1 MSFRESIYFP
11 PLFLNLFLILKFFSP
26 LQRGP
31 TKFPISK
38 MQLKVHTTSLTNF
51 SHKTW
56 SFDNREFSE
65 SSVVAAKVSPT
76 KSVCETKFVLL

>member
-1 MSFRESIYFP
+1 MTHNVKKRYIIDTFD
-11 PLFLNLFLILKFFSP
+11 L
-26 LQRGP
+26 
-31 TKFPISK
+31 

-76 KSVCETKFVLL
+76 KSVRETKFVLL